1 MIAAGFAL
9 QLRWCLHHGLQLK
22 DEGTRH
28 QAGDTS
34 D

>member
-9 QLRWCLHHGLQLK
+9 QLRWRLHRGLQLK

-28 QAGDTS
+28 QAEETS